1 MKREQITTA
10 AIYTPGKA
18 IFGTCLLD
26 LTSKAWDLGINLT
39 GADIRKAWPADTGGV
54 WIEGACEDKH
64 YDATG
69 RIDN

>member
-1 MKREQITTA
+1 MMTQEIRIA
-10 AIYTPGKA
+10 AIYSPGRA
-18 IFGTCLLD
+18 IFGTCLLGI
-26 LTSKAWDLGINLT
+26 TQAAHELGINLT
-39 GADIRKAWPADTGGV
+39 GADIRNARPADTGGV